1 VCRRLFNRVLL
12 WPIQQSLKDSHTH
25 RTELKGSRHK
35 VESPAQINGRAG
47 GLKGGKARAA
57 KLSVS
62 ERREQARKAARAR
75 WAKRDSK

>member
-1 VCRRLFNRVLL
+1 MDLNTMAARVIAATVEADE
-12 WPIQQSLKDSHTH
+12 P
-25 RTELKGSRHK
+25 K